1 MTDLGRLRFSNS
13 GIDCK
18 HASYGPGSS
27 MGRHYH
33 DDTTV
38 VFTIAGSFTHKMR
51 SRSTCL
57 TPTGLLYL
65 PAGETHADDFG
76 PKGAACFIT
85 AIDAAWVSQR
95 LPTSDID
102 TKGPRIDADGY
113 LRGLVL
119 KMYEEFQQP
128 DSLSDLIVEG
138 TFLEL
143 LGRLFREKDQTHHD
157 APSWMRR
164 IKAMLQDSFREPI
177 SLRDLAR
184 TAGVHPS
191 HLAREFHRIYG
202 LTVGDYIRKLRV
214 NYVAARLTNT
224 GQNQESLT
232 DLSLHAGF
240 SSHAHMCSTFKRAVG
255 MTPSQYKKAHGITSI
270 R

>member
-1 MTDLGRLRFSNS
+1 
-13 GIDCK
+13 
-18 HASYGPGSS
+18 
-27 MGRHYH
+27 
-33 DDTTV
+33 
-38 VFTIAGSFTHKMR
+38 
-51 SRSTCL
+51 
-57 TPTGLLYL
+57 
-65 PAGETHADDFG
+65 
-76 PKGAACFIT
+76 
-85 AIDAAWVSQR
+85 
-95 LPTSDID
+95 
-102 TKGPRIDADGY
+102 
-113 LRGLVL
+113 
-119 KMYEEFQQP
+119 
-128 DSLSDLIVEG
+128 
-138 TFLEL
+138 
-143 LGRLFREKDQTHHD
+143 
-157 APSWMRR
+157 MRR